1 MAEQDQPS
9 TTSSSSSSSSSSLT
23 TATPS
28 STSGYGYAHQLEY
41 VSDFMRAKYE
51 RENGKN
57 WEKFYKTKR
66 GYLASTKNRDY
77 LQLDLEE
84 DLSGARRVLEIGC
97 GGGHSIVPLAQKYP
111 ALEFVAIDVAPRAVA
126 LVKENADIPQDRCA
140 AYVCDIQKEE
150 VPIEAGSV
158 DCAMIIFVLS
168 SIAPEWHA
176 DVFCH
181 IKRVLAP
188 GGVVMFRDYAEGDAN
203 QLDFDRQYPPRKI
216 SKNFYVRPDGTRAYF
231 FRPEE
236 IHAAAA
242 AAGLVVEELTPI
254 VIEKRG
260 NNRMFI
266 KAKLRNPDIA

>member
-1 MAEQDQPS
+1 MSEETTTTTTTTTTQ
-9 TTSSSSSSSSSSLT
+9 TTS
-23 TATPS
+23 APQ
-28 STSGYGYAHQLEY
+28 TSGYGYAHQLEY
-41 VSDFMRAKYE
+41 VSDFMKAKYE

-77 LQLDLEE
+77 LQMDLEE
-84 DLSGARRVLEIGC
+84 DLSGAHRVLEIGC

-111 ALEFVAIDVAPRAVA
+111 DLEFVAIDVAPRAVT

-140 AYVCDIQKEE
+140 AYVCDIQKED
-150 VPIEAGSV
+150 VPIEAGTI

-176 DVFCH
+176 DVFRH
-181 IKRVLAP
+181 IKRVMAP

-203 QLDFDRQYPPRKI
+203 QLDFDKQYPPRKI

-266 KAKLRNPDIA
+266 KAKLRNPEDA

>member
-1 MAEQDQPS
+1 MSEQ
-9 TTSSSSSSSSSSLT
+9 TTT
-23 TATPS
+23 TATSAS
-28 STSGYGYAHQLEY
+28 SSAATTTTAQTPSGYGYAHQLEY
-41 VSDFMRAKYE
+41 VSDFMKSKYE

-57 WEKFYKTKR
+57 WDKFYKTKR
-66 GYLASTKNRDY
+66 GYLASTKSREY
-77 LQLDLEE
+77 LQVDLGE
-84 DLSGARRVLEIGC
+84 DLSNARRVLEIGC
-97 GGGHSIVPLAQKYP
+97 GGGHSIIPLAQKYP
-111 ALEFVAIDVAPRAVA
+111 ALEFVAIDVAPRAVT
-126 LVKENADIPQDRCA
+126 LVKENPDIPQERCS

-150 VPIEAGSV
+150 VPIEAGTI

-176 DVFCH
+176 DVFRH
-181 IKRVLAP
+181 IKRVMAP

-203 QLDFDRQYPPRKI
+203 QLDFDKQYPPRKI

-236 IHAAAA
+236 IHAAVT

-260 NNRMFI
+260 NNRLFI
-266 KAKLRNPDIA
+266 KAKLRNPGDA